1 MYHTNHHRSPSFYSR
16 SRLSLS
22 LCSLLLVLM
31 LSACSLGSG
40 STGTAPT
47 TTSGNTPATSHP
59 TSLPAQPTS
68 APAADLATYT
78 GDGFTVSYPQGWT
91 VLKGTNGSVTFVDEH
106 TGATKGSHFAITLG
120 KQGLVHPTSTT
131 LNFWQQAFMA
141 HANYKK
147 VDNAPTAMLGG
158 HSLDQIAATG
168 DEQISGQTQPVN
180 AELVVMADNHPATS
194 PTARSWQI
202 QYSTYTNDFA
212 HMNANL
218 FQPMLQSFT
227 FA

>member
-1 MYHTNHHRSPSFYSR
+1 M
-16 SRLSLS
+16 
-22 LCSLLLVLM
+22 
-31 LSACSLGSG
+31 GGG

-47 TTSGNTPATSHP
+47 TTSGNTSATTQP
-59 TSLPAQPTS
+59 TSVPAQPTS
-68 APAADLATYT
+68 ASTAGLATYT
-78 GDGFTVSYPQGWT
+78 GDGFTISYLQGWT
-91 VLKGTNGSVTFVDEH
+91 VQKGTNGSVTFIDEH
-106 TGATKGSHFAITLG
+106 AGATKGSHLAITLG

-141 HANYKK
+141 QPNYQK
-147 VDNAPTAMLGG
+147 VDIAPTAMVGG
-158 HSLDQIAATG
+158 DSWDQIAATG

>member
-1 MYHTNHHRSPSFYSR
+1 MTYHTSDRHLSSLFSR
-16 SRLSLS
+16 SRLILSIGSLF
-22 LCSLLLVLM
+22 LVCLLA
-31 LSACSLGSG
+31 ACGSG
-40 STGTAPT
+40 GASTGTTSASPGASTPAPT
-47 TTSGNTPATSHP
+47 KQA
-59 TSLPAQPTS
+59 TS
-68 APAADLATYT
+68 APTQPSSTTSLTTYT
-78 GDGFTVSYPQGWT
+78 GDGFLISYPQGWT
-91 VLKGTNGSVTFVDEH
+91 VVKETNGSVIFVDEH
-106 TGATKGSHFAITLG
+106 AGATKGSHFAITLG

-141 HANYKK
+141 QPNYQK
-147 VDNAPTAMLGG
+147 VDIAPTALVGG
-158 HSLDQIAATG
+158 DAWDQIAATS
-168 DEQISGQTQPVN
+168 DEPVSGQTRPVN

-212 HMNANL
+212 HMNATF

>member
-1 MYHTNHHRSPSFYSR
+1 MSHIHHHRLPSFFSR
-16 SRLSLS
+16 SRLALS
-22 LCSLLLVLM
+22 VCGLLLTWL
-31 LSACSLGSG
+31 LTACSLGGG

-47 TTSGNTPATSHP
+47 TTSGNTPATTHA
-59 TSLPAQPTS
+59 TSVPAQPTS
-68 APAADLATYT
+68 APAASLTTYT
-78 GDGFTVSYPQGWT
+78 GDGFSISYPQGWT
-91 VLKGTNGSVTFVDEH
+91 VQKGTNGSVTFIDEH
-106 TGATKGSHFAITLG
+106 AGATKGSHVAITLG

-141 HANYKK
+141 QPNYKK
-147 VDNAPTAMLGG
+147 VDIASTAMVGG
-158 HSLDQIAATG
+158 DSWDQIAATG

>member
-1 MYHTNHHRSPSFYSR
+1 MT
-16 SRLSLS
+16 
-22 LCSLLLVLM
+22 
-31 LSACSLGSG
+31 
-40 STGTAPT
+40 
-47 TTSGNTPATSHP
+47 
-59 TSLPAQPTS
+59 
-68 APAADLATYT
+68 
-78 GDGFTVSYPQGWT
+78 
-91 VLKGTNGSVTFVDEH
+91 KGANGSVVFVDEH
-106 TGATKGSHFAITLG
+106 AGATKGSHVAITLG

-141 HANYKK
+141 QPNYQK
-147 VDNAPTAMLGG
+147 VDIAPTAMVGG
-158 HSLDQIAATG
+158 DSWDQIAATS

-212 HMNANL
+212 QMNAHL
-218 FQPMLQSFT
+218 FQPMLQSFK

>member
-1 MYHTNHHRSPSFYSR
+1 MYQTNHHYSPSFYSR

-22 LCSLLLVLM
+22 LCSLLLVLV
-31 LSACSLGSG
+31 LAACSLGSG

-47 TTSGNTPATSHP
+47 TTSGHTPATSHP
-59 TSLPAQPTS
+59 TSAS
-68 APAADLATYT
+68 AVGLATYT
-78 GDGFTVSYPQGWT
+78 GDGFSIGYPQGWT
-91 VLKGTNGSVTFVDEH
+91 VQKGTNGSVTFIDVH
-106 TGATKGSHFAITLG
+106 AGATKGSHLAITLG
-120 KQGLVHPTSTT
+120 KQGLVHPTSTI

-141 HANYKK
+141 QPNYQK
-147 VDNAPTAMLGG
+147 VDIAPTAMVGG
-158 HSLDQIAATG
+158 DSWDQISATS

-180 AELVVMADNHPATS
+180 AEQVVMADNHPATS

-202 QYSTYTNDFA
+202 QYSTYTNDFT

-218 FQPMLQSFT
+218 FQPMLQSFA

>member
-1 MYHTNHHRSPSFYSR
+1 MYHTHSNHLPSFFLH
-16 SRLSLS
+16 SRLALS
-22 LCSLLLVLM
+22 LCSLLLVL
-31 LSACSLGSG
+31 LLAACSLGSG

-47 TTSGNTPATSHP
+47 TTSGNTPATSQP
-59 TSLPAQPTS
+59 TSIPAQPMS
-68 APAADLATYT
+68 APAASLATYT

-106 TGATKGSHFAITLG
+106 AGATKGSHLAITLG

-131 LNFWQQAFMA
+131 LNFWQQAFRA
-141 HANYKK
+141 QPNYQK
-147 VDNAPTAMLGG
+147 VDIAPTAMVGG
-158 HSLDQIAATG
+158 DSWDQIAATS
-168 DEQISGQTQPVN
+168 DEQISGQAQPMN
-180 AELVVMADNHPATS
+180 AEQIVMADNHPATS

-212 HMNANL
+212 QMNATL

>member
-1 MYHTNHHRSPSFYSR
+1 MYHTHHHRSPSFFSR
-16 SRLSLS
+16 SRLALS
-22 LCSLLLVLM
+22 VCGLLLTCL
-31 LSACSLGSG
+31 LTACSLGGG

-59 TSLPAQPTS
+59 TSVPAQPTS
-68 APAADLATYT
+68 ASAADLATYT
-78 GDGFTVSYPQGWT
+78 GNGFRISYPQGWT
-91 VLKGTNGSVTFVDEH
+91 VQKGTYGSVTFIDEH
-106 TGATKGSHFAITLG
+106 AGATKGSHVAITLG

-131 LNFWQQAFMA
+131 LQFWQQAFMA
-141 HANYKK
+141 QPNYKK
-147 VDNAPTAMLGG
+147 VDIASTAMVGG
-158 HSLDQIAATG
+158 DSWDQIAATG
-168 DEQISGQTQPVN
+168 DEPISGQTQPVN

-202 QYSTYTNDFA
+202 QYATYTNDFA

>member
-1 MYHTNHHRSPSFYSR
+1 MYHTHHRSPFFFLSR

-22 LCSLLLVLM
+22 LCSLLLVL
-31 LSACSLGSG
+31 LLAACSLGGG

-47 TTSGNTPATSHP
+47 TTGGHTPATSHP
-59 TSLPAQPTS
+59 TSVPTQPTS
-68 APAADLATYT
+68 ASAASLATYT
-78 GDGFTVSYPQGWT
+78 GDGFRISYPQGWT
-91 VLKGTNGSVTFVDEH
+91 LVKGSNGSVTFIDEH
-106 TGATKGSHFAITLG
+106 AGATQGSHFALTLG
-120 KQGLVHPTSTT
+120 KQGVVHPTSTT
-131 LNFWQQAFMA
+131 LNFWQQAFQA
-141 HANYKK
+141 QPHYQK
-147 VDNAPTAMLGG
+147 VEIAPTAIVGG
-158 HSLDQIAATG
+158 ESWDQIAATS
-168 DEQISGQTQPVN
+168 DEQIPGQSQPVN

-212 HMNANL
+212 HMNATF

>member
-1 MYHTNHHRSPSFYSR
+1 MYHPHHHRSPSFFSR
-16 SRLSLS
+16 SRLALS
-22 LCSLLLVLM
+22 LCSLLLVLV
-31 LSACSLGSG
+31 LAACSLGGG

-59 TSLPAQPTS
+59 TSVPAQPTS
-68 APAADLATYT
+68 ASAADLATYT
-78 GDGFTVSYPQGWT
+78 GDGFSISYPQGWT
-91 VLKGTNGSVTFVDEH
+91 VQKGTNGSVTFIDEH
-106 TGATKGSHFAITLG
+106 AGATKGSHVAITLG

-141 HANYKK
+141 QPNY
-147 VDNAPTAMLGG
+147 
-158 HSLDQIAATG
+158 
-168 DEQISGQTQPVN
+168 
-180 AELVVMADNHPATS
+180 ELVVMADNHPATS

>member
-1 MYHTNHHRSPSFYSR
+1 MSHTHNYGSPSFFSR
-16 SRLSLS
+16 FRISLS
-22 LCSLLLVLM
+22 VCSLLFAFL
-31 LSACSLGSG
+31 LSACSLGGG

-47 TTSGNTPATSHP
+47 TTSGNTSATTQP
-59 TSLPAQPTS
+59 TSVPAQPTPVS
-68 APAADLATYT
+68 AAGLATYT
-78 GDGFTVSYPQGWT
+78 GDGFTISYPQGWT
-91 VLKGTNGSVTFVDEH
+91 VQKGSNGSVTFIDEH
-106 TGATKGSHFAITLG
+106 AGATKGSHLAITLG

-141 HANYKK
+141 QPNYQK
-147 VDNAPTAMLGG
+147 VDIAPTAMVGG
-158 HSLDQIAATG
+158 DSWDQIAATG
-168 DEQISGQTQPVN
+168 DEQISGQAQPVN

-212 HMNANL
+212 QMNANL